1 MDHVKTRG
9 IILRVVDYREADRIL
24 DILTPDLGLISASAR
39 GARRQK
45 SPLLHATQAM
55 GFCDFELF
63 YHARSQLYS
72 VDAASP
78 VISFRTIQQDITRL
92 VCASHLLE
100 LMGDA
105 SRHDP
110 AGARDLFNLMA
121 VTLAALDRED
131 RDPLLVVRT
140 MEMRLMCTI
149 GLAPVL
155 DECSVCGRTLPDG
168 PIRFG
173 LTSCGVLCDR
183 SACRSTAGNT
193 FPVPPG
199 TLAGLR
205 YIRDASIGK
214 LFHFRLD
221 RSEQDAL
228 STLSEQYVSA
238 QMEKGYHRLDML
250 SRL

>member
-1 MDHVKTRG
+1 M
-9 IILRVVDYREADRIL
+9 LRVVDYREADRIL

-55 GFCDFELF
+55 GFCDFDLF
-63 YHARSQLYS
+63 YHARSQMYS

-78 VISFRTIQQDITRL
+78 VTAFRNIQDDIVRL

-105 SRHDP
+105 ARDDH
-110 AGARDLFNLMA
+110 AGARDLFRLMA
-121 VTLAALDRED
+121 VTLAALDRPD
-131 RDPLLVVRT
+131 RDPMLVVRT
-140 MEMRLMCTI
+140 MEMRLMCDI
-149 GLAPVL
+149 GFTPIL
-155 DECSVCGRTLPDG
+155 DECAVCGNPLPDTGVRFGMSSCGTVCGRP
-168 PIRFG
+168 
-173 LTSCGVLCDR
+173 
-183 SACRSTAGNT
+183 ACRRIGGDAL
-193 FPVPPG
+193 PVPPG

-205 YIRDASIGK
+205 YIRDAEVDR

-228 STLSEQYVSA
+228 SELSERYVSS

-250 SRL
+250 SSL